1 MPDRNNEAVSH
12 NYDSV
17 NQYIDDQAKLKR
29 SVSNW
34 RNAKSISLILLTI
47 GFLVLL
53 LSWAYNIYKKPN
65 PDLMRK
71 INEVDKKFEQSKSL
85 DKQQEKIVDGKVV
98 KYNQETLK
106 FLSAT
111 SGGFNIQTRFVYKTT
126 KDLLEGNKPETVEC
140 YIGKGSISFEYERDK
155 DMQASSLELLEITYE
170 QAKTYQKYCQYSNY

>member
-1 MPDRNNEAVSH
+1 MPDRNKEAISH
-12 NYDSV
+12 NYDPV

-34 RNAKSISLILLTI
+34 KNAKSISLVLLAI
-47 GFLVLL
+47 GFLILL

-71 INEVDKKFEQSKSL
+71 IYEVDKKFEQSKSL
-85 DKQQEKIVDGKVV
+85 DKQQEKIIDGELV

-106 FLSAT
+106 FLSAK
-111 SGGFNIQTRFVYKTT
+111 SGDFTINTRFVYKTT
-126 KDLLEGNKPETVEC
+126 KDLLEGNKPEAVEC
-140 YIGKGSISFEYERDK
+140 YMGKSGIVFEYERDK
-155 DMQASSLELLEITYE
+155 DNQAASLELLEITYE